1 MRGPD
6 LDRMQVHQPSY
17 LALRNAASAGCQLFF
32 EGRSTLER
40 VSEQYPGRQISL
52 VAWGRESDGWLDRIL
67 VTTTGEIPD
76 GDSDQEES
84 GAISDPTMHPDY
96 QLALSGVLNIFAYPG
111 RPLPLTAGDSDEDF
125 ELVRRWLEDCRYS
138 HESCRKASLTH
149 TRLPTRV
156 LDIGAGDGL
165 EEPYLLETSGM
176 HGCYITLSHCWGGE
190 VPLTTTSATIIQRKL
205 SIPLSS
211 LPKTFRDAVFI
222 SRRLDVRYLW
232 VDSLCIVQ
240 DSRSDWEKESALM
253 GDVYGR
259 SYLTIA
265 ARGAANANVGCFIPR
280 NAELPPCRL
289 EYRDGPV
296 PGAFFVRDPSSKNER
311 IDQSPLDGRG
321 WVFQERILSPRVLY
335 YGSQQL
341 YWECASAT
349 LRQDGKY
356 RDVEGDKFRSYDGF
370 KQCWD
375 PNAAIKPRLPPLG
388 SSEYPVEMDDA
399 SAKSL
404 ELMSRWYRIV
414 EQYSRRQL
422 TFASD
427 RLPAIA
433 GVAKQFHRS
442 TGYAYVAG
450 LWKEDLV
457 AGLLWYRSGHK
468 GAITSSRLP
477 TWSWA
482 RFSGGIGFWGEGG
495 SGLKLLK
502 TDCYVLD
509 LSYEIMDRLGNYG
522 EVSNARLLVEGRVVR
537 VRVQPG
543 PRGEYEDLQLHT
555 ADGVPVGRP
564 KFDEMK
570 YRKLGSEYYCLQ
582 VHKGY
587 RSTAGLLLEELDG
600 QRGEYGRVGYVT
612 ILSTE
617 RPISGYPDGR
627 LAFSDTI
634 PQVLTIV

>member
-17 LALRNAASAGCQLFF
+17 LALRNAASAGCQLCAFIWRALECCQVDDGLGTVF

-96 QLALSGVLNIFAYPG
+96 QLALSGVLNIFAYPDDPAAWHGAVQG

-125 ELVRRWLEDCRYS
+125 ELSLLGRRSAFDDNLSYD
-138 HESCRKASLTH
+138 H
-149 TRLPTRV
+149 TKEAIHPAIVTAQNLPGR
-156 LDIGAGDGL
+156 GL
-165 EEPYLLETSGM
+165 
-176 HGCYITLSHCWGGE
+176 HLSE
-190 VPLTTTSATIIQRKL
+190 
-205 SIPLSS
+205 
-211 LPKTFRDAVFI
+211 
-222 SRRLDVRYLW
+222 
-232 VDSLCIVQ
+232 